1 MERAAIGRTLPLV
14 SLPDPSS
21 LRAALADFDRKEI
34 PQLPGRRNHL
44 RAGVLVPV
52 EWGPDDLAVVLTERA
67 AHLTN
72 HPGEVSFPGGRPED
86 DDDSIEATALR
97 EAEEEVGLRGARV
110 LGRLSSIPLYTSDYR
125 LEPFVAEVPTG
136 ADLVASPDEV
146 AAILRLSVRDTLA
159 LPNLHG
165 IPWSHEGVEYLSPLF
180 ELGDAL
186 VYGGTA
192 HALHELLVV
201 LAPLVGVPLP
211 PMKSGR
217 YDWTD
222 VLR

>member
-1 MERAAIGRTLPLV
+1 MGAISPTLEAV
-14 SLPDPSS
+14 SFPDPPA
-21 LRAALADFDRKEI
+21 LRAALAAFEPKEI
-34 PQLPGRRNHL
+34 PKLPGRRNHL

-52 EWGPDDLAVVLTERA
+52 EWGFDDLSVVLTVRA

-86 DDDSIEATALR
+86 GDESIEATALR
-97 EAEEEVGLRGARV
+97 EAEEEVGLRGAQV

-125 LEPFVAEVPTG
+125 LEPFVAQVPKG

-165 IPWSHEGVEYLSPLF
+165 IPWAHDGVEYLSPLF

-192 HALHELLVV
+192 HALHELLAV
-201 LAPLVGVPLP
+201 LAPLVGAPLP
-211 PMKSGR
+211 PMKAGR